1 MIRVLLPYPLRVLAC
16 VPGEVQVDP
25 ARPATLGSL
34 LQSIEE
40 KFPMLRGAI
49 RDHDSLKR
57 RPFVR
62 FFACKEDLSFAPP
75 ETVLPEAVVD
85 GTEPFLIIGAMAG
98 G

>member
-25 ARPATLGSL
+25 DRPATLGSL